1 MSINQLP
8 EGART
13 MLAETMPRALT
24 DATNS
29 QLKHIFDL
37 TAVSKVRELPR
48 RISDSDYQFIDDFL
62 ALMKRFSDYI
72 DEMEEP
78 LSDENRRFLKDSSI
92 KLYALVKRIDE
103 HIEFVRSLSESVAR
117 KQEIS
122 DKLVNFANEIEDIAE
137 VCELSV
143 DEKFIEMIKG
153 RLQSY
158 FNASS
163 EN

>member
-1 MSINQLP
+1 
-8 EGART
+8 

-29 QLKHIFDL
+29 QLKHIFNL
-37 TAVSKVRELPR
+37 TAVSTVRELPR
-48 RISDSDYQFIDDFL
+48 KISESDYQFVDEFL

-72 DEMEEP
+72 AEMEEP

-103 HIEFVRSLSESVAR
+103 HIEFIRSLSENVAM
-117 KQEIS
+117 KQKIS

-143 DEKFIEMIKG
+143 DEKFIKMIKG

-163 EN
+163 TH